1 MSMTGAV
8 PPSTERETR
17 QRQLLGLGR
26 LILQQARAGQWD
38 AVRLADHR
46 LAQLVES
53 LRQQPALWQALMPA
67 RDQVRHWHQ
76 EAFALCQ
83 QETALRKQEWDA
95 LSLKREGLQAYDEAQ
110 TWA

>member
-8 PPSTERETR
+8 LPGTERETR

-38 AVRLADHR
+38 AVWLADQR
-46 LAQLVES
+46 LAQLVAHLNS
-53 LRQQPALWQALMPA
+53 QPALWQSLMPA
-67 RDQVRHWHQ
+67 RDQVRHWHR
-76 EAFALCQ
+76 EAFALCE
-83 QETALRKQEWDA
+83 QETALRKQEWDS
-95 LSLKREGLQAYDEAQ
+95 LSRKREGLQAYDEAQ

>member
-46 LAQLVES
+46 LAQLIDH
-53 LRQQPALWQALMPA
+53 LRQQPALWQSLVPA

-76 EAFALCQ
+76 EALALCQ
-83 QETALRKQEWDA
+83 QETAQRKQEWDA

-110 TWA
+110 AWA